1 MMNLKKEQMVTVKK
15 FSAVWCGP
23 CRALAPVMN
32 EIKGQFSNVKFEE
45 YDVDEAY
52 DVATQYGIRSV
63 PTVIIVKDGK
73 EVERF
78 TGASSKMAYINAINE
93 SLK

>member
-1 MMNLKKEQMVTVKK
+1 MTLKTKQMVTVKK

-32 EIKGQFSNVKFEE
+32 EVKTQFSNVKFED

-52 DVATQYGIRSV
+52 DEATKYGIRSV

-73 EVERF
+73 EIERF
-78 TGASSKMAYINAINE
+78 TGASSKMAYVNAINE